1 MKIKR
6 WISVL
11 LCMLLCVGMIPT
23 TELAASPITLYVNG
37 TNILN
42 EADNT
47 VACGE
52 GTAVYDK
59 ATNTLTLT
67 NATIEGDFDGSAAIY
82 SHGDVTIRLVGTNT
96 ITSGYFG
103 VIAQNNGVLTIG
115 GSGTLI
121 IASDNDCLRATD
133 IVIGIVGE
141 DDAPVIKATARQDNT
156 GLYAVKTLT
165 IQNDADVTVN
175 SNGTAICSEK
185 GIQIVDSSVFATAN
199 GDGVNTIASY
209 GDISINNSEVEAKG
223 TSSTAY
229 PALFAD
235 GDISIDNQSKL
246 TAESAGMRG
255 IYTENSM
262 TVTDSTV
269 TASGATDEGIIV
281 VDTFSINNSKV
292 IASGSKLNDIIP
304 AIVTYHLNITASD
317 VTAKGGIQ
325 LWDFHS
331 GDTTGRSFSITPASG
346 KLAEF
351 KVDGTNWDGSG
362 ALHFKEGQESPYDAA
377 VTFTESEMNWLDA
390 YRYVHIGEHIH
401 SGGTA
406 TCTEK
411 AVCADCGRTYGELDP
426 NTHTNIHVEA
436 KEPTYTEEGNVEYW
450 KCSGCGKYFSD
461 AAGTQEISYEDTII
475 PKLQGSTTIYYAL
488 HFDTNGGENMNS
500 VVKESG
506 TVMDLSEYVPV
517 REGYTFTGWY
527 ADEELTQPVAEVTLD
542 NTKTI
547 YAGWEEIVTDT
558 RLDQEISMTNPY
570 QERDL
575 ANGSRNTM
583 SKVCTLKLGF
593 AVEDPN
599 LSLAY
604 ETSDPEV
611 ATVKDGKITYQGVGE
626 CMITV
631 TAAAT
636 DLCKEAKLEIPVKV
650 GSLGTPTFTPSV
662 TSRTAKK
669 AFVAT
674 SSTVRGV
681 DGWEVQYSIRKDF
694 WRPRTKDFPDAGAKL
709 YRVTCP
715 TMWSNRTYYIHVR
728 GYQIIDG
735 KKVYS
740 DWSPVKTIRTK

>member
-42 EADNT
+42 DADNT

-156 GLYAVKTLT
+156 GLYAVNTLT

-175 SNGTAICSEK
+175 SNWTAICSEK
-185 GIQIVDSSVFATAN
+185 GIQIVDSSVYATAN

-209 GDISINNSEVEAKG
+209 GDISVSNSVVEVKG
-223 TSSTAY
+223 TSSAAI
-229 PALFAD
+229 PALYAY
-235 GDISIDNQSKL
+235 GNININNQTTL
-246 TAESAGMRG
+246 TAESNGMRG
-255 IYTENSM
+255 IFTDSSM
-262 TVTDSTV
+262 TVNDSTV
-269 TASGATDEGIIV
+269 TASGKTYEGMIAV
-281 VDTFSINNSKV
+281 ETLSINNSKV
-292 IASGSKLNDIIP
+292 IASGKLNDMIP

-317 VTAKGGIQ
+317 VTANGGIH
-325 LWDFHS
+325 LFDLYS
-331 GDTTGRSFSITPASG
+331 GEEVDRTFKITPASG

-406 TCTEK
+406 TCTEE
-411 AVCADCGRTYGELDP
+411 AICADCGRTHGELDP

-436 KEPTYTEEGNVEYW
+436 KEPTYTEEGNIEYW
-450 KCSGCGKYFSD
+450 KCSGCGKYFRD
-461 AAGTQEISYEDTII
+461 EKGTQEISREETIL
-475 PKLQGSTTIYYAL
+475 PKLQGSSTIYYAL
-488 HFDTNGGENMNS
+488 HFNTNGGDKMTS
-500 VVKESG
+500 IVRESG

-517 REGYTFTGWY
+517 RDGYTFTGWY
-527 ADEELTQPVAEVTLD
+527 ADEELTQPVTEVTLD

-558 RLDQEISMTNPY
+558 RKEQKISMTNPY

-583 SKVCTLKLGF
+583 SKICTLKLGF
-593 AVEDPN
+593 AVDDPD
-599 LSLAY
+599 LSISY

-611 ATVKDGKITYQGVGE
+611 ATVEDGKITYQGVGT

-631 TAAAT
+631 TAAET
-636 DLCKEAKLEIPVKV
+636 DMCKAAMLEIPVTV
-650 GSLGTPTFTPSV
+650 GSLGRPTFTPTV
-662 TSRTAKK
+662 TVRTAQK
-669 AFVAT
+669 AFVVT

-681 DGWEVQYSIRKDF
+681 DGYEVQYSIRDDF
-694 WRPRTKDFPDAGAKL
+694 WRATTKDFPDTGAKL
-709 YRVTCP
+709 YRETC
-715 TMWSNRTYYIHVR
+715 TTVHSNMTYYIHVR

-735 KKVYS
+735 EKVYS
-740 DWSPVKTIRTK
+740 EWSPMKTIKTK

>member
-1 MKIKR
+1 
-6 WISVL
+6 
-11 LCMLLCVGMIPT
+11 MLLCVGMIPT

-121 IASDNDCLRATD
+121 IASDKDCLRATE

-175 SNGTAICSEK
+175 SNGTAICGEN

-199 GDGVNTIASY
+199 GDKVNAVTSY

-325 LWDFHS
+325 LWDFYS
-331 GDTTGRSFSITPASG
+331 GETTGRTFSITPAEG

-362 ALHFKEGQESPYDAA
+362 VSHFKEGAKSPYDAA

-488 HFDTNGGENMNS
+488 HFETNGGEDMNS

-517 REGYTFTGWY
+517 RDGYTFTGWY
-527 ADEELTQPVAEVTLD
+527 ADEELTQPVTEVTLD

-558 RLDQEISMTNPY
+558 RKEQKISMTNPY

-583 SKVCTLKLGF
+583 SRVCTLKLGF

-626 CMITV
+626 CIITV

-669 AFVAT
+669 TFVAT